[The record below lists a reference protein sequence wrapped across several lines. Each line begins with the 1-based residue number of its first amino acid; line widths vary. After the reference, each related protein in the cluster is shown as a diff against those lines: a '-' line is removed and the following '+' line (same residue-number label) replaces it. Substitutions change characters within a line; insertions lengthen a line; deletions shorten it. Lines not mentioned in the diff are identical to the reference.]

1 MKPVPRSERPKQ
13 NLLGCYL
20 PVIALIVGP
29 VCCIAANASLSS
41 AVFDVTDLIIP
52 ILLIGTLPVMLY
64 RIIYVVLYRIIYVVL
79 YRIFKRRRVSNLIRH
94 SLLGLLRVIFLLCP
108 PLLYRLSTRLLLL
121 LRNRG
126 VVTSTVI
133 AKIFSALTA
142 VVITLTLAWF
152 IYLNFVMSV

>member
-1 MKPVPRSERPKQ
+1 MKPAPRSERPKQ

-20 PVIALIVGP
+20 PVIALILVP

-41 AVFDVTDLIIP
+41 ALFDVTALIIP

-64 RIIYVVLYRIIYVVL
+64 RIIYVVLYRI
-79 YRIFKRRRVSNLIRH
+79 FKRRQLSNLARH

-108 PLLYRLSTRLLLL
+108 PLLYRLSAKFLLL

-126 VVTSTVI
+126 LVTSTVI

>member
-52 ILLIGTLPVMLY
+52 ILLIGTLPVM
-64 RIIYVVLYRIIYVVL
+64 LYRIIYVVL

>member
-52 ILLIGTLPVMLY
+52 ILLIGTLPFMLY
-64 RIIYVVLYRIIYVVL
+64 RIIYVAF

>member
-20 PVIALIVGP
+20 PVIALILVP

-41 AVFDVTDLIIP
+41 AMFDVTDLIIP
-52 ILLIGTLPVMLY
+52 ILLIGTLPFM
-64 RIIYVVLYRIIYVVL
+64 LYRIIYVVL
-79 YRIFKRRRVSNLIRH
+79 YRIFKRRRVSNLARH

-108 PLLYRLSTRLLLL
+108 PLIYRLSTKLLLL

-142 VVITLTLAWF
+142 VVITLMLAWF